1 MYVYKIL
8 SEDEISR
15 RLNCSQWV
23 ISDRLRSFGI
33 KTRPKTCNF
42 SRRRYSYNKD
52 FLNNISPDIAW
63 ILGLLV
69 SDGFVRKNN
78 LSGCFGLRLKR
89 EDEDVIFKVKN
100 ILGYTG
106 PVFKGIHRLTY
117 KGRTKEF
124 SYSLLQINGIKTVLK
139 LERLG
144 IIQNKT
150 LRENFLICIKD
161 TNNEEII
168 GNFIRGIYEG
178 DGSILFDNKSNSSC
192 FQIVGTYSLLREIQR
207 YIIQYCHLNKTK
219 I

>member
-1 MYVYKIL
+1 MY
-8 SEDEISR
+8 
-15 RLNCSQWV
+15 
-23 ISDRLRSFGI
+23 
-33 KTRPKTCNF
+33 
-42 SRRRYSYNKD
+42 
-52 FLNNISPDIAW
+52 
-63 ILGLLV
+63 GLAMAGTPLYE
-69 SDGFVRKNN
+69 
-78 LSGCFGLRLKR
+78 LM
-89 EDEDVIFKVKN
+89 VKN

-207 YIIQYCHLNKTK
+207 YIMQYCHLNKTK
-219 I
+219 LTQNILGTNHFALRYRGNLQVMKILDWIYKYSSTYNRMDRKFNKFNEIRRILEK